1 MLENPNVKRF
11 LKLLPA
17 TIVISVILGLTN
29 AGALAVYGAMLLL
42 ALIHFVLLD
51 HEERGAAP
59 K

>member
-29 AGALAVYGAMLLL
+29 AGALAVYGGMFLL
-42 ALIHFVLLD
+42 AIIYLVLLD
-51 HEERGAAP
+51 HDERSAAP